1 MFGPSA
7 EVDSRALVD
16 KAERWGFVFLRSVEH
31 MMCLEFLE
39 NIANTLCAHLELSG
53 GMLSRLALPL
63 ATGAVARQGTEGFA
77 R

>member
-16 KAERWGFVFLRSVEH
+16 KAERWGSVFLRFVEH

-39 NIANTLCAHLELSG
+39 NIANTLCAHLDL
-53 GMLSRLALPL
+53 
-63 ATGAVARQGTEGFA
+63 
-77 R
+77 